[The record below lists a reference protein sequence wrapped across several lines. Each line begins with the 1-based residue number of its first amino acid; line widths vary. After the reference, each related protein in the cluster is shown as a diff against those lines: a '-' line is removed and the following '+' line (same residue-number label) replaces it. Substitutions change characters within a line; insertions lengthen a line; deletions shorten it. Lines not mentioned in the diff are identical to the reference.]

1 LQKNLNKEKKINMD
15 FISTIR
21 SRVKET
27 GKKRIV
33 FPEGQDNR
41 ILSAAAFMAKENL
54 SDTIVLGDAKEI
66 QKVAVDKGIHIDRVK
81 VIDLPNAD
89 KSDFGQQYYELRK
102 HKGIELDKAMETIND
117 PLFYAAMMI
126 RKNQADCAVGGAINP
141 TGNVLR
147 AAIQIVGLAENIKA
161 VSSSFFMVLKDG
173 NVLSFGDCA
182 VIPNPDE
189 EQLAAIAMST
199 AETYEKVMHDKA
211 NVAMLSFS
219 TMGSAEHDD
228 VFKVVNATNLVKQLK
243 PDLNIDGELQ
253 FDAAYNARV
262 AAMKAP
268 ESPVAGKANVF
279 VFPDLDAGNI
289 GYKIAQ
295 RLGHAEAIGPVI
307 QGLAKPFND
316 LSRGCNTEDVINTA
330 CICSLMV

>member
-1 LQKNLNKEKKINMD
+1 MD
-15 FISTIR
+15 FITTIR

-33 FPEGQDNR
+33 FPEGEDIR
-41 ILSAAAFMAKENL
+41 ILSAACYL
-54 SDTIVLGDAKEI
+54 SNEQMSHSIVLGNESEINQKAAENNLNINTIEIIDLPRVNKEDFSRQYYEIRKSKGMDLAKAKEI
-66 QKVAVDKGIHIDRVK
+66 
-81 VIDLPNAD
+81 
-89 KSDFGQQYYELRK
+89 
-102 HKGIELDKAMETIND
+102 MND

-126 RKNQADCAVGGAINP
+126 RNNQADCAVGGAINP

-147 AAIQIVGLAENIKA
+147 AAIQIVGLAQDITA
-161 VSSSFFMVLKDG
+161 VSSSFFIVLKDG
-173 NVLSFGDCA
+173 KVLSFGDCA

-189 EQLAAIAMST
+189 QQLAAIALST
-199 AETYEKVMHDKA
+199 ADTFEKVVHEKA

-219 TMGSAEHDD
+219 TKGSAEHDD
-228 VFKVVNATNLVKQLK
+228 VFKVVNAMNLIKQLK

-253 FDAAYNARV
+253 FDAAYNPKV
-262 AAMKAP
+262 GSMKAP
-268 ESPVAGKANVF
+268 DSQVAGKANVYI
-279 VFPDLDAGNI
+279 FPDLDSGNI

-295 RLGHAEAIGPVI
+295 RLGEAEAIGPII

>member
-1 LQKNLNKEKKINMD
+1 MD

-21 SRVKET
+21 NRVKET
-27 GKKRIV
+27 GKKKIV

-41 ILSAAAFMAKENL
+41 ILAAAAFMADEHL
-54 SDTIVLGDAKEI
+54 SDTIVLGDASEI
-66 QKVAVDKGIHIDRVK
+66 QKVAVENGIHIDKVK
-81 VIDLPNAD
+81 VIDLPAAD
-89 KSDFGQQYYELRK
+89 KTDFSQQYFELRK
-102 HKGIELDKAMETIND
+102 HKGMDLDKAKETMKD
-117 PLFYAAMMI
+117 PLFYAAMMM
-126 RKNQADCAVGGAINP
+126 RNKQADCAVGGAINP

-161 VSSSFFMVLKDG
+161 VSSCFFMVLKDG
-173 NVLSFGDCA
+173 KVLSFADCA
-182 VIPNPDE
+182 VIPNPNE
-189 EQLAAIAMST
+189 EQLAAIAIST
-199 AETYEKVMHDKA
+199 ADSYEKVMNDKA

-219 TMGSAEHDD
+219 TKGSVEHDD
-228 VFKVVNATNLVKQLK
+228 VFKVVNATNLAKQLN

-262 AAMKAP
+262 ASMKAP
-268 ESPVAGKANVF
+268 DSSVAGKANVF

>member
-1 LQKNLNKEKKINMD
+1 MD
-15 FISTIR
+15 FITTIR

-33 FPEGQDNR
+33 FPEGEDMR
-41 ILSAAAFMAKENL
+41 ILSAACYL
-54 SDTIVLGDAKEI
+54 SNEQMSHSIVLGNESEI
-66 QKVAVDKGIHIDRVK
+66 KKRAAENSLNLGTLEI
-81 VIDLPNAD
+81 IDLPRIN
-89 KSDFGQQYYELRK
+89 KEDFSKQYYEIRK
-102 HKGIELDKAMETIND
+102 NKGMDLQKATEIMND

-126 RKNQADCAVGGAINP
+126 RNNQADCAVGGAINP

-147 AAIQIVGLAENIKA
+147 AAIQIVGLAQNITA

-173 NVLSFGDCA
+173 KVLSFGDCA

-189 EQLAAIAMST
+189 QQLAAIALST
-199 AETYEKVMHDKA
+199 ADTFEKVVHEKA

-219 TMGSAEHDD
+219 TKGSAEHDD
-228 VFKVVNATNLVKQLK
+228 VFKVVNAMNLIKQLK
-243 PDLNIDGELQ
+243 PELNIDGELQ
-253 FDAAYNARV
+253 FDAAYNPKV
-262 AAMKAP
+262 GSMKAP
-268 ESPVAGKANVF
+268 DSLVAGKANVYI
-279 VFPDLDAGNI
+279 FPDLDSGNI

-295 RLGHAEAIGPVI
+295 RLGEAEAIGPII